1 MNKITTFHFTGMNV
15 LRFIAAFAIMIYH
28 STLSYQ
34 DSMPLWLSRGFHN
47 LPIGVD
53 LFFLIS
59 GFLITYLLIEEKK
72 ERKKERKKDGW
83 LHCFLYVIF
92 MHDEH
97 SEFSL
102 SIF

>member
-1 MNKITTFHFTGMNV
+1 MNA
-15 LRFIAAFAIMIYH
+15 LRFIAAFAIIIYH

-34 DSMPLWLSRGFHN
+34 NSMPLWLSRGFHN

-72 ERKKERKKDGW
+72 ERKMDGW
-83 LHCFLYVIF
+83 MDGC
-92 MHDEH
+92 
-97 SEFSL
+97 L
-102 SIF
+102 SVDT